1 METTRTDEILE
12 QIKIDKEFIGYAEYG
27 LGFRHS
33 IAQQECK
40 VFLSEDNINVY
51 SLKPNL
57 AQIKEVNNKEILNI
71 KVDWTTKRE
80 KIEEGSSA
88 FWRGLIGFL
97 CFDYV
102 GMAIGILSAKEP
114 VYIDVN
120 VYHVKI
126 KTTRGDLSFILE
138 ELPKSGKL
146 VL

>member
-1 METTRTDEILE
+1 MEMTRTEELLE
-12 QIKIDKEFIGYAEYG
+12 QIKIDKEFIGYTEYG
-27 LGFRHS
+27 LGFINS
-33 IAQQECK
+33 IVPQVCK
-40 VFLSEDNINVY
+40 VFFSEDNIKVY
-51 SLKPNL
+51 ALKPRL
-57 AQIKEVNNKEILNI
+57 AQIKEVNKKDVLDI
-71 KVDWTTKRE
+71 KVAWTTKRE

-102 GMAIGILSAKEP
+102 GMASGILSAKEP

-126 KTTRGDLSFILE
+126 RTTSGVFSLILDD
-138 ELPKSGKL
+138 LPKSGKL